1 MNHSGILSLLG
12 TIMVAIAVLPKRGT
26 TTANINSGEK
36 NLHITRLSESRVCV
50 IVGMF
55 QAMRNN

>member
-1 MNHSGILSLLG
+1 MPGDLSPE
-12 TIMVAIAVLPKRGT
+12 LPEALKDQVDKK
-26 TTANINSGEK
+26 K